1 MPEGG
6 RRHLLEYLGQRQS
19 TAGLDLV
26 FTVVP
31 QNDDARF
38 WGCIQA
44 EIERH
49 GLANAECFG
58 DGTMHQITLTVEP
71 SAYAASV
78 DALDGA
84 ITDASKDYLERVLP
98 AYRAAVAEAA
108 ERKARAAREAEM
120 IDNALRSRF
129 PGGRTVPGT
138 PGDA

>member
-1 MPEGG
+1 MSDDG

-71 SAYAASV
+71 SAYKTAVDELDAAI
-78 DALDGA
+78 A
-84 ITDASKDYLERVLP
+84 DASMDYLDRVLP
-98 AYRAAVAEAA
+98 AHQAALAAAAA
-108 ERKARAAREAEM
+108 EKARREREAEM
-120 IDNALRSRF
+120 IDETLRSRF
-129 PGGRTVPGT
+129 PGVRPG
-138 PGDA
+138 